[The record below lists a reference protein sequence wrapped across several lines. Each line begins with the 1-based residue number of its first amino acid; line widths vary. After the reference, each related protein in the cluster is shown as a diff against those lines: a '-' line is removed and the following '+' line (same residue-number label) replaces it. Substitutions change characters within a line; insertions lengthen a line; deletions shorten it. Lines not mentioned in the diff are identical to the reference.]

1 MLRCFMVALLLRY
14 AIFKQRRYLPRR
26 LRIISI
32 APNPTI
38 PVASNARLTGS
49 GVGTGELAEA

>member
-1 MLRCFMVALLLRY
+1 MVALLLRY